1 MALFMAQPTTPEIT
15 QLLLAWR
22 EGDPAALE
30 QLMPLV
36 YSELRRLARGYMNR
50 QRTGHT
56 LQTTALV
63 NEAYLRLVDS
73 NRVRWQDRAHFF
85 AVSAQLM
92 RRVLVDF
99 ARGRGN
105 LKRGGGATHIALEN
119 APELLDER
127 SPDFIALDDALTT
140 LAEMNSRQCRIVE
153 LRYYGGLSEDETAE
167 VLQISA
173 RTVRREW
180 NLARAWLYRELSRK
194 KVDDT

>member
-1 MALFMAQPTTPEIT
+1 MAQLSSQEIT

-36 YSELRRLARGYMNR
+36 YNELRRLARAYMNR

-73 NRVRWQDRAHFF
+73 SRVRWQDRAHFF

-105 LKRGGGATHIALEN
+105 LKRGGGITHIALES
-119 APELLDER
+119 APDLRDER
-127 SPDFIALDDALTT
+127 SPDFVALDDALTT
-140 LAEMNSRQCRIVE
+140 LATLNSRQCRIVE

-167 VLQISA
+167 VLQIST

-194 KVDDT
+194 SDDDT